1 MPPLGRQDVLSSP
14 DILRPTKKRSVQ
26 DRFLLQSVQPLGTEG
41 HAGRY
46 DKTNVKPASGWT
58 TVSLQGPTGAS
69 NCKLDAERYFATQMD
84 FFS

>member
-1 MPPLGRQDVLSSP
+1 MARTEEICTD
-14 DILRPTKKRSVQ
+14 
-26 DRFLLQSVQPLGTEG
+26 LQSVQPRGTSRVMLGDMTRPM
-41 HAGRY
+41 A
-46 DKTNVKPASGWT
+46 NVKQASGWT